1 MTCECSGFMGWLS
14 AHVHV
19 RPLVMQDRAGG
30 ERRWVR
36 PGQGKQ
42 LEAGSSHSVTS
53 EKNSK
58 GSEV

>member
-1 MTCECSGFMGWLS
+1 MLR
-14 AHVHV
+14 VHG
-19 RPLVMQDRAGG
+19 LVVCTRAREASCDAGQSWWG
-30 ERRWVR
+30 EKV
-36 PGQGKQ
+36 GQAWAGKQ